1 MYDASC
7 SCKSPQIGQSHRK
20 SIENP
25 LIQHGPVLGGQV
37 NISMA
42 VEDYEPYR
50 RRLEEHGVPYCQDPN
65 SAIGLKQL
73 FCQDPDGNGLEF
85 MIPESFDEAT
95 QRRSS
100 DTGSGAGTASSGSW
114 ERPDDPFTKSRR
126 PSPPERSGQH
136 ASGGSNALI
145 FSVNRFIF
153 NSLLGRS

>member
-1 MYDASC
+1 
-7 SCKSPQIGQSHRK
+7 
-20 SIENP
+20 NP
-25 LIQHGPVLGGQV
+25 LIQHGPVFGGQV